1 MYVVKIEN
9 VFVDVELE
17 YKGKRISKKA
27 LVDTGA
33 SKSIISRKLAVE
45 LGALIPLDEPYELR
59 TANKNGRLYIIGF
72 ARLRI
77 KFQGV
82 TIPGGCTF
90 EVADNLREDI
100 DVIIGRPEIDSWG
113 IIFTP
118 EGAKLR
124 KVPVEFDVV

>member
-1 MYVVKIEN
+1 MEHVVVN
-9 VFVDVELE
+9 VELE
-17 YKGKRISKKA
+17 YKGRRVSKKA

-33 SKSIISRKLAVE
+33 SKSIISKNLAVK

-59 TANKNGRLYIIGF
+59 TANKDGRLCIIGF
-72 ARLRI
+72 ARLKI

-118 EGAKLR
+118 EGVKLR
-124 KVPVEFDVV
+124 KVPVEFDII